1 MDDFVVPLRARWV
14 RRVLS
19 LGGPFGPPF
28 VSPTCKETVMSI
40 EKMPKKKR
48 LPYGEY
54 VERVVSKK
62 KKSSPRKEREQFVP
76 IEE

>member
-1 MDDFVVPLRARWV
+1 MTA
-14 RRVLS
+14 
-19 LGGPFGPPF
+19 
-28 VSPTCKETVMSI
+28 T

-62 KKSSPRKEREQFVP
+62 TKSSPRKEREQFVP
-76 IEE
+76 IED